1 METSLDSPANS
12 SMKLDLSG
20 ASPSLFRGEEAKS
33 NKVNKSGKANS
44 SKTAQT
50 SYTKLRSSVTPLQ
63 KKARAR
69 KKVED
74 GSESESSSEVEDDQ
88 PSGKCQYVG
97 DTSNMSST
105 TINNTSMA
113 SASTASVR
121 RKGNNSVRQ
130 MSQSVTSPASTST
143 APLSPP
149 PVSKTS
155 SVCSC
160 LFWVVVAGVAIM
172 VYAVMLEG
180 QGSNKL
186 LSSTSQDTREHW
198 LGARNMFRSEL
209 RSLVTQFPNQTS
221 TTWKMISATLKSPM
235 ASSPEYPGVLLL
247 LSTPSSQDTATCLA
261 SRLAHLASKAF
272 SQPGLPLASQQQLVI
287 SSLSLPSVDPHQAK
301 EELTTLLHS
310 SLSTWGVSVIT
321 SLHLLHP
328 VPALTFHAFAD
339 NSNAPYKQ
347 AVIILSLS
355 HSVEDEEVATS
366 LEKRAEMVLA
376 REWSKELGEDKLYA
390 LISRLVV
397 SVAEVQRENSEV
409 LSNCW

>member
-1 METSLDSPANS
+1 
-12 SMKLDLSG
+12 MKLDLSG
-20 ASPSLFRGEEAKS
+20 ASPALFRGEEAKR
-33 NKVNKSGKANS
+33 NQLNKSGKANS
-44 SKTAQT
+44 SKTVAVA
-50 SYTKLRSSVTPLQ
+50 SYTQLRSSVTPLQ
-63 KKARAR
+63 KKARGAR

-97 DTSNMSST
+97 DTSNISST
-105 TINNTSMA
+105 TINNTSMT
-113 SASTASVR
+113 STASVR

-130 MSQSVTSPASTST
+130 MSQSVTSPATTST

-155 SVCSC
+155 SVFSC
-160 LFWVVVAGVAIM
+160 LCWVVVAGVAIM

-209 RSLVTQFPNQTS
+209 RSLVAQFPNQSS

-261 SRLAHLASKAF
+261 SRLAQVASKAF
-272 SQPGLPLASQQQLVI
+272 SQPGFPPASQQQQLVI
-287 SSLSLPSVDPHQAK
+287 PSLSLPSVDPHQAK
-301 EELTTLLHS
+301 EELTALLHS

-321 SLHLLHP
+321 SLHQLHP
-328 VPALTFHAFAD
+328 VPALTLHAFAD

-397 SVAEVQRENSEV
+397 SVAEVQKENGE
-409 LSNCW
+409 LLANC